1 MQVPDLEDKVSALE
15 FEANEQGKIA
25 RTATQKMDAAL
36 KEATLLE
43 ERIAFL
49 EAELADRRRERL
61 AQSPPQSPPQ
71 LTPPPGDLGGDGAGS
86 KAGAGAE
93 GKTQAELDAEWR
105 ASHVEEPASA
115 DERQACEWVARRV
128 GTVQSDEM
136 GQWLHDG
143 TVLCSL
149 VNTINEGL
157 IRKINTGGASIKL
170 RQNISNFLTAC
181 QNLGVPVSSS

>member
-1 MQVPDLEDKVSALE
+1 MPLLLV
-15 FEANEQGKIA
+15 
-25 RTATQKMDAAL
+25 
-36 KEATLLE
+36 ATLL
-43 ERIAFL
+43 
-49 EAELADRRRERL
+49 L
-61 AQSPPQSPPQ
+61 AQSPPQS
-71 LTPPPGDLGGDGAGS
+71 TPPPGDLGAQDAGS
-86 KAGAGAE
+86 LVGAGAVE

-105 ASHVEEPASA
+105 ASDVEEPASA
-115 DERQACEWVARRV
+115 DERQACEWVARRI
-128 GTVQSDEM
+128 GTVQSEEM

-157 IRKINTGGASIKL
+157 IRKINTSGASIKL